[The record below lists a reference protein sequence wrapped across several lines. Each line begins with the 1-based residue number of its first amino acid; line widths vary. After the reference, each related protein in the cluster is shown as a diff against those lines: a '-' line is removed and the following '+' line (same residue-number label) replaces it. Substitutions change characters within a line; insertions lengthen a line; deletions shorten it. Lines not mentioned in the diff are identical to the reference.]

1 VLPDV
6 PTISEQGYKGYDVS
20 VFFGIVA
27 PAGTPADRVTKLNQ
41 AFAEVLNSPKV
52 KQMFAS
58 QGLEVPADTS
68 PQKLGQFI
76 GAESA
81 KWKDVVKKSGA
92 QLD

>member
-1 VLPDV
+1 M
-6 PTISEQGYKGYDVS
+6 S

-27 PAGTPADRVTKLNQ
+27 PAGTPADRVAKLNH

-52 KQMFAS
+52 KQMFTA
-58 QGLEVPADTS
+58 QGLEASADTS

-76 GAESA
+76 AAESV
-81 KWKDVVKKSGA
+81 KWKDVVQKSGA

>member
-1 VLPDV
+1 
-6 PTISEQGYKGYDVS
+6 VS

-27 PAGTPADRVTKLNQ
+27 PAGTPADRIAKLNH
-41 AFAEVLNSPKV
+41 AFAEVLHSPKV

-58 QGLEVPADTS
+58 QGLETPADTS

-76 GAESA
+76 ATESV
-81 KWKDVVKKSGA
+81 KWKDVVQKSGA